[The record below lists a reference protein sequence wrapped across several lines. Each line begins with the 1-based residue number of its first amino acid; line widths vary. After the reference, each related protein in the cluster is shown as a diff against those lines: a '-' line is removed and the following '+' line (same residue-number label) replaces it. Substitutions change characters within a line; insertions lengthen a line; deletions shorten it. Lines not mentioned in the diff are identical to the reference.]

1 MKTIFKS
8 LLALTLTCGIVG
20 AIGIEWGVEGL
31 ELDSGLANE
40 TGDTPNYGTAIGDYV
55 LQLVYV
61 GGDGTTAPDAPYSSF
76 TAIQNGAIPKI
87 PSEQAGDVQGY
98 ANVNQAGTYV
108 MLLYNNYGGYFALS
122 DSVGGSILA
131 SSYIT
136 LSQTQLD
143 NDFANVSTESL
154 GILGGSVYKGALVP
168 EPSTAA
174 LALAGIAL
182 LFRRKRA

>member
-1 MKTIFKS
+1 
-8 LLALTLTCGIVG
+8 
-20 AIGIEWGVEGL
+20 
-31 ELDSGLANE
+31 
-40 TGDTPNYGTAIGDYV
+40 
-55 LQLVYV
+55 
-61 GGDGTTAPDAPYSSF
+61 
-76 TAIQNGAIPKI
+76 
-87 PSEQAGDVQGY
+87 
-98 ANVNQAGTYV
+98 

-136 LSQTQLD
+136 LSQAQLD
-143 NDFANVSTESL
+143 DEFANVSTESL